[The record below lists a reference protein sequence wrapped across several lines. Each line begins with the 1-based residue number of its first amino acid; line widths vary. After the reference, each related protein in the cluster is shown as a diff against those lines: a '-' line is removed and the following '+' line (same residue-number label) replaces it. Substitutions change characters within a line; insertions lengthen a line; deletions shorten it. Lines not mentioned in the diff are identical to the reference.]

1 MKTLREYIDQLDEIS
16 RRDFLRGAGAALG
29 GAALASVAGQ
39 AQSASLGSSGTKPTA
54 EFSKTSGVNPLYK
67 VMVIRAIC
75 QAEAQGHRRV
85 AGDKPDAFD
94 LTVQK
99 PPYFTGWFDPATIAK
114 AEKVSEN
121 AITNFSS
128 KINPAEYKEFLKLQ
142 NEAYRTVE
150 GAYRSFAWKD
160 KKSAAESMARS
171 EPIYKSLV
179 QNAEQLANKLNQY
192 TAEIYGPTLEEEVD
206 EAATPDAI
214 QRIQELVKYK

>member
-1 MKTLREYIDQLDEIS
+1 MKTLREYIEILDEIS
-16 RRDFLRGAGAALG
+16 RRDFLKGAGAALG

-39 AQSASLGSSGTKPTA
+39 TQAAAPGSSKPTA
-54 EFSKTSGVNPLYK
+54 EFSKTSSVNPLYK
-67 VMVIRAIC
+67 VMVIQAIC

-128 KINPAEYKEFLKLQ
+128 KINLAQREEFRKLQ
-142 NEAYRTVE
+142 SEAYRTVE
-150 GAYRSFAWKD
+150 GAYRSFAQKD

-192 TAEIYGPTLEEEVD
+192 TADLFGPPLEESVN
-206 EAATPDAI
+206 EAATPDAVK
-214 QRIQELVKYK
+214 RIEQLVQYK